1 MRNMDQQH
9 PPHRKSGGGDEHA
22 GVSDRKLMVV
32 ILVIIGLAVGGWFVI
47 QQLIATTRVQDCIT
61 RGGRNCTSIPD
72 PGSSP

>member
-1 MRNMDQQH
+1 MEPV
-9 PPHRKSGGGDEHA
+9 PPPRKPTGDEDHP
-22 GVSDRKLMVV
+22 GISDRKLMIV
-32 ILVIIGLAVGGWFVI
+32 ILVILALTVGGWFVI